1 MKRWQKIV
9 TALMYVSL
17 YAPILVLI
25 VMSFNTSR
33 NTVVMEGFT
42 LKWYQELLHSELIG
56 LLGNTLILAV
66 LASVLSTL
74 LGTMAAVGINR
85 MKGKLRSLVMTVTNI
100 PMSNPEIVTGISLA
114 LLFTF
119 FGTLIRHKEIL
130 GFGTLLI
137 AHITFCLPY
146 VILSVLPKLRQM
158 DHNLT
163 DAALDLG
170 CTPLQAFFKV
180 TLPQIMPGVI
190 SGMTMAFTMS
200 LDDFVISYF
209 VYGPNFSTLPIEI
222 YAYTKK
228 PMPPTVYALFTVLF
242 VCILLLLILQN
253 VLQARDEKKKAAK
266 YA

>member
-9 TALMYVSL
+9 TALMYVFL

-42 LKWYQELLHSELIG
+42 LKWYRELLHSELLG

-158 DHNLT
+158 DSNLT

-180 TLPQIMPGVI
+180 ALPQIMPGVI

-209 VYGPNFSTLPIEI
+209 VYGPNFSTCRSKFTPIPRSRCRPRCTHCSPCCLP
-222 YAYTKK
+222 A
-228 PMPPTVYALFTVLF
+228 FF
-242 VCILLLLILQN
+242 CC
-253 VLQARDEKKKAAK
+253 
-266 YA
+266 

>member
-9 TALMYVSL
+9 TALMYVFL

-42 LKWYQELLHSELIG
+42 LKWYRELLHSELLG

-100 PMSNPEIVTGISLA
+100 PMVHPEIVTGISLA

-158 DHNLT
+158 DSNLT

-170 CTPLQAFFKV
+170 CTPLQAFFKMA
-180 TLPQIMPGVI
+180 LPQDH
-190 SGMTMAFTMS
+190 ARR
-200 LDDFVISYF
+200 DF
-209 VYGPNFSTLPIEI
+209 L
-222 YAYTKK
+222 A
-228 PMPPTVYALFTVLF
+228 
-242 VCILLLLILQN
+242 
-253 VLQARDEKKKAAK
+253 
-266 YA
+266 

>member
-9 TALMYVSL
+9 TALMYVFL

-85 MKGKLRSLVMTVTNI
+85 IKGKLRSLVMTVTNI

-170 CTPLQAFFKV
+170 GAPLERFAKG
-180 TLPQIMPGVI
+180 TLPQSRPGMI

>member
-9 TALMYVSL
+9 TALMYVFL

-33 NTVVMEGFT
+33 NTVVMEGLT
-42 LKWYQELLHSELIG
+42 LKWYRELLHSELLG

-74 LGTMAAVGINR
+74 LGTMAAVGINH

-158 DHNLT
+158 DHHLT

-180 TLPQIMPGVI
+180 VLPQIMPGVI

-209 VYGPNFSTLPIEI
+209 VYGPSFSTLPIEI

-242 VCILLLLILQN
+242 TCILLLLILQN